1 MTKSGARVQAP
12 RRRLLLWGALGAL
25 LVIVAFVRLP
35 PLFRGD
41 EAVDPVLI
49 AMGPLSIRWYGALI
63 AASFIPGFYLAA
75 AEAERK
81 GYTRDQVADFV
92 LWVAIGGLVGAR
104 LGFVLQNIP
113 YFLAHPARI
122 FAAWEGGLSMHG
134 VMAGGII
141 AALLFTRR
149 YRLPFLPLADA
160 TVPALLLGQA
170 IGRWGNFFNQELFGY
185 PTDVPWKMY
194 IRPENRPPA
203 FADYEFFHPTFLYE
217 SLWNAAG
224 VLFLLAYRRRPGARE
239 GDVFFLYFPV
249 YSLGRF
255 LVEFFRIEPPFAAGL
270 TLAQWVSLG
279 LMAAGIAFTLIR
291 REERP
296 LTATYRLPKAR

>member
-1 MTKSGARVQAP
+1 MTKPEARVRASRQW
-12 RRRLLLWGALGAL
+12 LLWGALGAL
-25 LVIVAFVRLP
+25 LVIVALVRLP

-41 EAVDPVLI
+41 EAVDPVLL
-49 AMGPLSIRWYGALI
+49 AVGPLSIRWYGALI
-63 AASFIPGFYLAA
+63 AGSFIPGFYLAA

-81 GYTRDQVADFV
+81 GYTRDQVADFA
-92 LWVAIGGLVGAR
+92 LWIAIGGLLGAR
-104 LGFVLQNIP
+104 LGFVLQNLP

-122 FAAWEGGLSMHG
+122 VAAWEGGLSMHG
-134 VMAGGII
+134 VMAGGVI

-194 IRPENRPPA
+194 IRPENRPAA
-203 FADYEFFHPTFLYE
+203 FIDYEFFHPTFLYE

-224 VLFLLAYRRRPGARE
+224 VLFLLAYRRWPGARE

-255 LVEFFRIEPPFAAGL
+255 IVEFFRIEPSFAAGL

-279 LMAAGIAFTLIR
+279 LMAVGIALTLIR